1 MDSTPNDHILN
12 LLESALL
19 QDWPL
24 DNWADRRVILAI
36 SGGADSV
43 ALARL
48 VCSIH
53 QKNECQGQLVIAHYN
68 HRLRSEESE
77 KDHDFVQALSQQLDC
92 QFISERAD
100 SPGQITDPGVEESAR
115 NQRYAFLKRVAN
127 QTGSRF
133 VVTAHHADDQA
144 ETIIHRIARGT
155 SIAGLCGIPRQRLLD
170 QHTTI
175 VRPLLEVSRAQ
186 LRQYLEILRQDFRE
200 DQTNQSL
207 NTTRNRIRLD
217 ILPKLR
223 ECVHASADNSIRN
236 LARSAFE
243 YHQLLLD
250 VARPA
255 LDETCRFSTN
265 AVHIDISQISRH
277 QQLVQRQVLL
287 LCWEQMKWSV
297 GDMSAEKWRAL
308 SDSITTDVN
317 DFAPFELP
325 GGLRVERSDLTMTI
339 KSR

>member
-1 MDSTPNDHILN
+1 MDSTPNEHILN

-24 DNWADRRVILAI
+24 DTWANRCVVLAV

-48 VCSIH
+48 VCSIR
-53 QKNECQGQLVIAHYN
+53 QKNGCQGKLVIAHYN
-68 HRLRSEESE
+68 HRLRGEESE
-77 KDHDFVQALSQQLDC
+77 KDHDFVGALAYQLDC
-92 QFISERAD
+92 QFVSERAD
-100 SPGQITDPGVEESAR
+100 SPGKITDPGVEENAR
-115 NQRYAFLKRVAN
+115 NQRYDFFKRVAN

-133 VVTAHHADDQA
+133 VVTAHHGDDQV
-144 ETIIHRIARGT
+144 ETIAHRIARGT

-186 LRQYLEILRQDFRE
+186 LRQYLEFLGQDFRE

-250 VARPA
+250 VARPV
-255 LDETCRFSTN
+255 LDTACRFSTD
-265 AVHIDISQISRH
+265 AVHIDISQISLHRP
-277 QQLVQRQVLL
+277 LVQRQVFL
-287 LCWEQMKWSV
+287 LCWEKMKWSV
-297 GDMSAEKWRAL
+297 GDMSAEKWCAL
-308 SDSITTDVN
+308 SESISTDVN
-317 DFAPFELP
+317 DFSPFELP
-325 GGLRVERSDLTMTI
+325 GGLRVERSDHKITI
-339 KSR
+339 KS